1 MGAERSGAGK
11 PAGKPGGKPSG
22 RPAGKPSG
30 KPSGTPGSKVGGKP
44 AGKPGSKPG
53 AKPSDR
59 STGKPGGKPGS
70 KPGAKPSDR
79 STGKPGSKPG
89 GKPAER
95 SSSRPSGRAAG
106 ASADRRSERPGS
118 QPRRDSRDAG
128 ERRAPSGRTSSGAKR
143 SGPPRTAPSG
153 PRDPHIPDSITLE
166 SLDPAVQNELRTLP
180 EGLAEIVGRHLAA
193 ADEALVE
200 DDVETARA
208 HVAAARRRAG
218 RVAAVRE
225 AAGVVAYLA
234 GDYAEA
240 IAELRAVRRM
250 TGTPEYLPMMA
261 DCERGLGRPRRA
273 LELLKEID
281 LRSVDDATRVEV
293 ALVAAGARADLGQ
306 IDAALILLD
315 APDLTQLPA
324 GGARARLEY
333 ARAELLIQA
342 GREAEG
348 RAWLQ
353 RAAESD
359 VDGVTDAAERVEEWT
374 GLAFAEEWDE
384 DETPGV

>member
-1 MGAERSGAGK
+1 MGVERSGAGK
-11 PAGKPGGKPSG
+11 ASSKPGGKPSG
-22 RPAGKPSG
+22 RPAGRAGSKPSGKSGGKPSG
-30 KPSGTPGSKVGGKP
+30 KPSGKPGSKVGGKP
-44 AGKPGSKPG
+44 GSKPG
-53 AKPSDR
+53 GKPSDR
-59 STGKPGGKPGS
+59 SSSKAGGKPGSKPGGKPGS
-70 KPGAKPSDR
+70 KPGGTSSVLP
-79 STGKPGSKPG
+79 
-89 GKPAER
+89 
-95 SSSRPSGRAAG
+95 SSRPSGRTAG
-106 ASADRRSERPGS
+106 ASSERRSERPGS
-118 QPRRDSRDAG
+118 QPRRDGRDAS
-128 ERRAPSGRTSSGAKR
+128 ERRPPSGRTSSGAKR
-143 SGPPRTAPSG
+143 SAPPRSAPSG
-153 PRDPHIPDSITLE
+153 PRDPHIPDSITLD

-250 TGTPEYLPMMA
+250 TGTADYLPMMA

-281 LRSVDDATRVEV
+281 LRLVDDATRVEV

-306 IDAALILLD
+306 VDAALILLD

-333 ARAELLIQA
+333 ARAELLMQA

-353 RAAESD
+353 RAADSD

-374 GLAFAEEWDE
+374 GLAFAEEWD
-384 DETPGV
+384 DESPDA

>member
-1 MGAERSGAGK
+1 M
-11 PAGKPGGKPSG
+11 
-22 RPAGKPSG
+22 
-30 KPSGTPGSKVGGKP
+30 
-44 AGKPGSKPG
+44 
-53 AKPSDR
+53 
-59 STGKPGGKPGS
+59 
-70 KPGAKPSDR
+70 
-79 STGKPGSKPG
+79 
-89 GKPAER
+89 
-95 SSSRPSGRAAG
+95 
-106 ASADRRSERPGS
+106 
-118 QPRRDSRDAG
+118 
-128 ERRAPSGRTSSGAKR
+128 
-143 SGPPRTAPSG
+143 
-153 PRDPHIPDSITLE
+153 PDSITLD

-250 TGTPEYLPMMA
+250 TGTADYLPMMA

-281 LRSVDDATRVEV
+281 LRLVDDATRVEV

-306 IDAALILLD
+306 VDAALILLD

-333 ARAELLIQA
+333 ARAELLMQA

-353 RAAESD
+353 RAADSD

-374 GLAFAEEWDE
+374 GLAFAEEWD
-384 DETPGV
+384 DESPDA

>member
-1 MGAERSGAGK
+1 MGVERSGAGK
-11 PAGKPGGKPSG
+11 ASGKPGGKPSG
-22 RPAGKPSG
+22 RPGGAS
-30 KPSGTPGSKVGGKP
+30 GSKAGDTSTGKP
-44 AGKPGSKPG
+44 AGKPGDRSAGKSAGKRGG
-53 AKPSDR
+53 A
-59 STGKPGGKPGS
+59 STGKPGGKLTG
-70 KPGAKPSDR
+70 KPAGKRSGKPSER
-79 STGKPGSKPG
+79 ASATSGGKPGSRTTERTSPRTG
-89 GKPAER
+89 AQASER
-95 SSSRPSGRAAG
+95 S
-106 ASADRRSERPGS
+106 
-118 QPRRDSRDAG
+118 G
-128 ERRAPSGRTSSGAKR
+128 ERRPPHGRTSSGAKR
-143 SGPPRTAPSG
+143 SGPPRTTPSG

-200 DDVETARA
+200 DDIDSARA

-234 GDYAEA
+234 GDYADA

-250 TGTPEYLPMMA
+250 TGTPDYLPMMA

-273 LELLKEID
+273 LELLKEVD
-281 LRSVDDATRVEV
+281 LRSVDEATRVEV

-306 IDAALILLD
+306 VDAALILLD
-315 APDLTQLPA
+315 APDLSTLPA

-333 ARAELLIQA
+333 ARAELLMQA
-342 GREAEG
+342 GREDEG
-348 RAWLQ
+348 RVWLQ

-384 DETPGV
+384 GPVD

>member
-1 MGAERSGAGK
+1 MGMERSGAGK
-11 PAGKPGGKPSG
+11 GSGKPGGKPSG
-22 RPAGKPSG
+22 RP
-30 KPSGTPGSKVGGKP
+30 GG
-44 AGKPGSKPG
+44 AS
-53 AKPSDR
+53 
-59 STGKPGGKPGS
+59 
-70 KPGAKPSDR
+70 
-79 STGKPGSKPG
+79 GSKPG
-89 GKPAER
+89 GKPTGKSSGKPGDR
-95 SSSRPSGRAAG
+95 SAGKPAGKSAGKSGGASTGKPSGKPGSRSTERTSPRTG
-106 ASADRRSERPGS
+106 AQSSERV
-118 QPRRDSRDAG
+118 G
-128 ERRAPSGRTSSGAKR
+128 ERRPPRGRTSSGAKR
-143 SGPPRTAPSG
+143 SGPPRTTPSG

-200 DDVETARA
+200 DDIDSARA

-250 TGTPEYLPMMA
+250 TGTSEYLPMMA

-281 LRSVDDATRVEV
+281 LRSVDEATRVEV

-306 IDAALILLD
+306 VDAALILLD
-315 APDLTQLPA
+315 APDLSALPA

-333 ARAELLIQA
+333 ARAELLMQA
-342 GREAEG
+342 GRDDEG
-348 RAWLQ
+348 RVWLQ

-384 DETPGV
+384 GPVD

>member
-1 MGAERSGAGK
+1 MGEERSGAGK
-11 PAGKPGGKPSG
+11 ASGKPGGKSRG
-22 RPAGKPSG
+22 RPAGASGSKPGGTSRGKPTGKSSG
-30 KPSGTPGSKVGGKP
+30 KPSERSSSKPGGKP
-44 AGKPGSKPG
+44 AGKP
-53 AKPSDR
+53 
-59 STGKPGGKPGS
+59 TGKSSGKPW
-70 KPGAKPSDR
+70 
-79 STGKPGSKPG
+79 
-89 GKPAER
+89 ER
-95 SSSRPSGRAAG
+95 SSSKPG
-106 ASADRRSERPGS
+106 DKPSER
-118 QPRRDSRDAG
+118 AG
-128 ERRAPSGRTSSGAKR
+128 ERRPPSGRTSSGAKR
-143 SGPPRTAPSG
+143 SGPPRAATSG
-153 PRDPHIPDSITLE
+153 PRDPHVPDTITLE

-193 ADEALVE
+193 ADAALV
-200 DDVETARA
+200 DDDLESARA

-225 AAGVVAYLA
+225 AAGVVAYLG

-250 TGTPEYLPMMA
+250 TGTAEYLPMMA

-306 IDAALILLD
+306 VDAALILLD

-333 ARAELLIQA
+333 ARAELLMQA
-342 GREAEG
+342 GREDEG
-348 RAWLQ
+348 RGWLQ

-374 GLAFAEEWDE
+374 GLAFEEEWD
-384 DETPGV
+384 DETPGA